1 MGGRDTVVMSCEE
14 LKRLGIVKQAIGQVM
29 TQREAAGLIGMSERQ
44 VRRLIRSIRQ
54 EGDKGIIHSG
64 RGKPGNRRIE
74 EEVKVR
80 VLKLYGAKY
89 YDFGPTLA
97 SEKLREVHGIRLS
110 AETLRLWLG
119 QQPGKPRP
127 WQQRARPHRKR
138 RERKQHFGE
147 MVQMDGSHHAWLED
161 RGPALVL
168 MGYTDDATSTL
179 CGKFYDYEG
188 TMPALDSF
196 KRYIKQYGL
205 PQSIYLDRH
214 TTYRS
219 TGKPTV
225 EQQLRGQ
232 EPLSEFARAAK
243 ELGVRLIFA
252 GSPQAKGRVERSF
265 GTLQDRLVKEM
276 RLAGIR
282 TMDEA
287 NLFLETYLP
296 KHNHQFAVAPARR
309 TNLHRKRPSEHELR
323 RILCIKTKRVLSKDS
338 VIRYDSRFFQLR
350 RLPHRRIRSVM
361 VEEHLDG
368 KLRICTNGTLLKW
381 REIVLPAPKK
391 PRLPLPQPER
401 QPEKAHPPPIDHP
414 WRRYRVAQAK
424 RYRQKT
430 TPNQ

>member
-1 MGGRDTVVMSCEE
+1 
-14 LKRLGIVKQAIGQVM
+14 
-29 TQREAAGLIGMSERQ
+29 
-44 VRRLIRSIRQ
+44 
-54 EGDKGIIHSG
+54 
-64 RGKPGNRRIE
+64 
-74 EEVKVR
+74 
-80 VLKLYGAKY
+80 
-89 YDFGPTLA
+89 
-97 SEKLREVHGIRLS
+97 
-110 AETLRLWLG
+110 
-119 QQPGKPRP
+119 
-127 WQQRARPHRKR
+127 
-138 RERKQHFGE
+138 
-147 MVQMDGSHHAWLED
+147 
-161 RGPALVL
+161 
-168 MGYTDDATSTL
+168 
-179 CGKFYDYEG
+179 
-188 TMPALDSF
+188 MPALDSF
-196 KRYIKQYGL
+196 KHYIKQYGV

-265 GTLQDRLVKEM
+265 GTLQDRLIKEM

-282 TMDEA
+282 TRNEA
-287 NLFLETYLP
+287 NLFLETYFP
-296 KHNHQFAVAPARR
+296 KHNRKFAVAPTKR
-309 TNLHRKRPSEHELR
+309 TNLHRKRPPEHELR

-338 VIRYDSRFFQLR
+338 VIRYDSRFFQLTG
-350 RLPHRRIRSVM
+350 LPYRRIRSVM

-368 KLRICTNGTLLKW
+368 SLRIRNNGNLLKW
-381 REIVLPAPKK
+381 REIVPTATRK